1 MILCLDDGEMVE
13 VSRTKHDAPK
23 WCFKCRSREEFFE
36 AVLHPA
42 PGNRSMMAYPRLV
55 TVCGNCNTEDS
66 DLFPGNYREER
77 DPYWEEY
84 MKMEEDLGRN

>member
-1 MILCLDDGEMVE
+1 
-13 VSRTKHDAPK
+13 
-23 WCFKCRSREEFFE
+23 
-36 AVLHPA
+36 
-42 PGNRSMMAYPRLV
+42 MMAYPSLI
-55 TVCGNCNTEDS
+55 TICGNCNTEDS

>member
-13 VSRTKHDAPK
+13 VSRTRHDSPK
-23 WCFKCRSREEFFE
+23 WCFKCRSRQEFFE

-42 PGNRSMMAYPRLV
+42 PGNRSMMAWPSLI

-84 MKMEEDLGRN
+84 KKTEEYLDRD